1 MDVRGGVMLLREQPD
16 FWEHQVGGKWPVLTD
31 KQTYRAK
38 WHERERSHIALV
50 PTAAE
55 AEVPLTVS
63 AEPGWFG
70 R

>member
-1 MDVRGGVMLLREQPD
+1 MLILSLTQGMNVRG
-16 FWEHQVGGKWPVLTD
+16 EHQVGGKWPVLTD

-38 WHERERSHIALV
+38 GHERERSHIALV
-50 PTAAE
+50 PIAAE

-70 R
+70 K